1 MSLGI
6 LSALPHP
13 NISSLNWSNSV
24 GEDLKLSVYSEIVIF
39 YVNLGTQVEEKERR
53 CSDLVF
59 VTVAELLKLR
69 SLPSPGCAAQLVRV
83 SSWCAQVVGSNSGE
97 GVEEGQPMNAKISRT
112 TGQCFFLSLSLSSS
126 LSLKKNINGT
136 NQNIAD
142 IKKWTQEK
150 IDLFSYFSCF
160 IPTPP
165 VLFRDYCC

>member
-59 VTVAELLKLR
+59 MTVAELLKLR
-69 SLPSPGCAAQLVRV
+69 SLPSPGRTAQLVRV
-83 SSWCAQVVGSNSGE
+83 SS
-97 GVEEGQPMNAKISRT
+97 
-112 TGQCFFLSLSLSSS
+112 
-126 LSLKKNINGT
+126 
-136 NQNIAD
+136 
-142 IKKWTQEK
+142 
-150 IDLFSYFSCF
+150 
-160 IPTPP
+160 
-165 VLFRDYCC
+165 